1 MKIKRCLFI
10 VIITM
15 ILMSFT
21 KDSPIVN
28 CKCKGIPLYG
38 RVKVVKYQA
47 DFNVRIVERMADLNV
62 RKVKSLPLSCGEW
75 QFIETGHPDFTIRI
89 VDFHPDFTIRFV
101 DYHPGVN

>member
-1 MKIKRCLFI
+1 M
-10 VIITM
+10 IIAM
-15 ILMSFT
+15 VLMSFT

-38 RVKVVKYQA
+38 RVKVVKYHA